1 MDRICMKDEKPV
13 IPIDYDAVKSLK
25 TGDVRS
31 FDVLFRKYSQ
41 RLYKFSMSYLKSE
54 EEAREIVQDVFLYIW
69 ENREKLKPECSFNA
83 YLFTIA
89 YSRVKKFFLRKLRD
103 TNARDELIYSLLKQE
118 NNLDRVVDFRS
129 LLEKVE
135 QIILQFTER
144 RRQIFLKRKYEGW
157 PVKQIAEEFGISPNT
172 VENHLSSAMK
182 KLREELRRNNIS
194 ELFFWMFFLPCDRD
208 KTPK

>member
-1 MDRICMKDEKPV
+1 MKDHKPV
-13 IPIDYDAVKSLK
+13 ISIDYNAVKSLK
-25 TGDVRS
+25 SGDVKS
-31 FDVLFRKYSQ
+31 FDHLFRKYSQ

-69 ENREKLKPECSFNA
+69 ESRENLKPECSFNA

-89 YSRVKKFFLRKLRD
+89 YSRVKKYFLRKLRD
-103 TNARDELIYSLLKQE
+103 NHARDELIYSLLKQE

-135 QIILQFTER
+135 QIILQFPER
-144 RRQIFLKRKYEGW
+144 RQQIFLKRKYEGW

-172 VENHLSSAMK
+172 VENHLTAAMK
-182 KLREELRRNNIS
+182 QLREELRCNNIS
-194 ELFFWMFFLPCDRD
+194 ELLFWMFFLPDSE
-208 KTPK
+208 